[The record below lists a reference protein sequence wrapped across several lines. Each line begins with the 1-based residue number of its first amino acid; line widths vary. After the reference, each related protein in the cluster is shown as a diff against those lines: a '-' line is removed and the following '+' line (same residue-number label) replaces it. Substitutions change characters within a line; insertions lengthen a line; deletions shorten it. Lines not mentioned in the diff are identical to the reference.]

1 MYGTRFYTILQT
13 VVDCV
18 AFFSSRVIY
27 KTKKNSN
34 DKQPFHSG
42 EIDDFDKFV
51 AWGLAKSQK
60 CLETQREV

>member
-1 MYGTRFYTILQT
+1 MVHDFTRFYKLLLIVLP
-13 VVDCV
+13 
-18 AFFSSRVIY
+18 FFRRELFT
-27 KTKKNSN
+27 KLKKNSN

-42 EIDDFDKFV
+42 EIEDFDKFV